1 MPAPDDSDR
10 QPWEFNLPSSAI
22 ARYPAAER
30 SASRLMHV
38 PLDGTPL
45 AHCVF
50 TDLTQ
55 RLRPGDLL
63 IGNNT
68 RVMPARLRARRKTGG
83 AIEIL
88 LLSPGPGPILALVR
102 PLRKLKIGEVLEVEG
117 GARATLL
124 RRAEDGQVELELD
137 TDPVEVMN
145 RAGAMPLPPYLER
158 ESEALDRLRYQTVY
172 AGPLGAAAAP
182 TAGLHFTDSLLN
194 ALDGHG
200 VGFET
205 LTLHVGIGTFRPLR
219 PEDIARGTLHPEH
232 YEISPE
238 TVSAIRETRAR
249 GGRIIAIGTTSA
261 RALESATGDS
271 GVPVP
276 GPGTTRLFIQPPY
289 AFRAIDGLITN
300 FHLPRSSLLML
311 VGSLIGRKRLMD
323 AYGTAVET
331 GYRFYSYGDAMLLL

>member
-1 MPAPDDSDR
+1 
-10 QPWEFNLPSSAI
+10 
-22 ARYPAAER
+22 
-30 SASRLMHV
+30 MHL

-50 TDLTQ
+50 TDLMQ
-55 RLRPGDLL
+55 LLRPGDLL

-83 AIEIL
+83 AIELL
-88 LLSPGPGPILALVR
+88 LLSPGPGPILALAR
-102 PLRKLKIGEVLEVEG
+102 PLRKLKIGEELEVEG
-117 GARATLL
+117 GAKATLL
-124 RRAEDGQVELELD
+124 RRAEDGQVEILLD

-145 RAGAMPLPPYLER
+145 RVGTMPLPPYLDR
-158 ESEALDRLRYQTVY
+158 ESEALDRQRYQTVY

-182 TAGLHFTDSLLN
+182 TAGLHFTGPLLE
-194 ALDGHG
+194 ALKRGG
-200 VGFET
+200 IGFKT

-219 PEDIARGTLHPEH
+219 PEDIERGTLHPEH
-232 YEISPE
+232 YAISSE
-238 TVSAIRETRAR
+238 TVSAIRDTRSR

-261 RALESATGDS
+261 RALESATDHS
-271 GVPVP
+271 GVPAS
-276 GPGTTRLFIQPPY
+276 GPGTTELFIQPPY

-323 AYGTAVET
+323 AYATAVQT